1 MNWERTHLASIAL
14 TAVTLFAACGQ
25 APPVV
30 HSSETPDASAPTAIV
45 DAGSTAEASADVTT
59 PVEASAPD
67 ASPFAPQTHCELFT
81 ARTDAASTCKVDSD
95 CEMTFT
101 TCCGPCGQATVR
113 DVAPI
118 SKTRLAKGNPYCTSQ
133 SSCPDCEVKP
143 PNLKAA
149 CVNGVCALGR
159 MQCPNVGACAQPRP
173 PKLLPQV
180 QPASVAACGPGATCV
195 VTYAGCCAP
204 CGIIGEAQS
213 VAANAKL
220 VGKLRDGCDGGSRG
234 LGYGTMCPQCAPG
247 SRNPTVVADCVDGLC
262 RVRDLGLDP
271 SCAAWTPMRD

>member
-1 MNWERTHLASIAL
+1 MRIVRVTVIAL
-14 TAVTLFAACGQ
+14 CAVACGQ

-30 HSSETPDASAPTAIV
+30 R
-45 DAGSTAEASADVTT
+45 
-59 PVEASAPD
+59 PVEALDAGAPAPVVD
-67 ASPFAPQTHCELFT
+67 AAAPADATAIEASIDAAATPQSHCEFFT
-81 ARTDAASTCKVDSD
+81 ARTDAASTCRVDAD
-95 CEMTFT
+95 CDMTFT

-118 SKTRLAKGNPYCTSQ
+118 SKARLKAGNPYCTSQ

-149 CVNGVCALGR
+149 CVQGVCALGR
-159 MQCPNVGACAQPRP
+159 MQCPNVGTCAESRP
-173 PKLLPQV
+173 SKLMPQV
-180 QPASVAACGPGATCV
+180 QPPSVAACGPGATCI

-204 CGIIGEAQS
+204 CVTMDATQA

-220 VGKLRDGCDGGSRG
+220 VSGLRVGCDGGPKG
-234 LGYGTMCPQCAPG
+234 IGYATMCPQCAAGP
-247 SRNPTVVADCVDGLC
+247 RNPTVVAECVDATC

-271 SCAAWTPMRD
+271 TCAAWVPMRE